1 MFVLVGVV
9 GDRKRA
15 VIEANLKKKKAED
28 IASGKEAMI
37 AARQSKQIL
46 DVMSDAEIAANAT
59 SYDATG
65 SNSDNTNAN
74 VDPNANP
81 LNNVVPIINENTAKD
96 EEKAPSVLVI
106 DANGN
111 SSEVKNTNNPSNT
124 LNNQVTPPV
133 SNPNLN
139 NIDNSNKS

>member
-65 SNSDNTNAN
+65 SNSDNTNDN
-74 VDPNANP
+74 VNPNANP